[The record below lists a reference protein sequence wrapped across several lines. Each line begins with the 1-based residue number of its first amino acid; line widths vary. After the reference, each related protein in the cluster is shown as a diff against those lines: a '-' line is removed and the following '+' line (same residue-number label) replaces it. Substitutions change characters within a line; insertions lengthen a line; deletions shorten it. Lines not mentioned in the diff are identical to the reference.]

1 MNASQQSPVPSKD
14 GVLLRGDNVPPTC
27 SRWTQSCL
35 WIVVAEAG
43 TAIALLEAAVHGD
56 ATLHSNGL
64 HVTKL
69 AYDNIGFT
77 LLAVCILS
85 CIMAAVCLARVAK
98 SWNRVDAMG
107 LLAAALLGWL
117 AASAFANASGRVT
130 LNGTS
135 TEWVSWPTL
144 LWLLVLM
151 VVFAVRACDVRR
163 TNGVVLDCGVV
174 EEERDWGIENE

>member
-14 GVLLRGDNVPPTC
+14 GVLLRGDSVPPTC

-43 TAIALLEAAVHGD
+43 AAIALIEAAVHGD
-56 ATLHSNGL
+56 TTLHSNGL

-69 AYDNIGFT
+69 AYDDIGFT

-85 CIMAAVCLARVAK
+85 CISAAVSLARVVK
-98 SWNRVDAMG
+98 SWNRADAMG

-117 AASAFANASGRVT
+117 GASAFANASGRVT

-144 LWLLVLM
+144 LWLLMLM
-151 VVFAVRACDVRR
+151 VVFAVRACDVRQGSCSTDL
-163 TNGVVLDCGVV
+163 TND
-174 EEERDWGIENE
+174 

>member
-1 MNASQQSPVPSKD
+1 MNAPEQPPACSACGAPLRAANAPAPCYRRTRIPLLIL
-14 GVLLRGDNVPPTC
+14 VL
-27 SRWTQSCL
+27 
-35 WIVVAEAG
+35 EAG
-43 TAIALLEAAVHGD
+43 TAVALFEAAVRGN
-56 ATLHSNGL
+56 ASLHSNGL

-69 AYDNIGFT
+69 AYDDIGFT

-85 CIMAAVCLARVAK
+85 CILAAVCLARVAK

-144 LWLLVLM
+144 LWLLMLM

-163 TNGVVLDCGVV
+163 GSCSTDLTND
-174 EEERDWGIENE
+174 